1 MWAFALGPALTVIGH
16 QTEIPG
22 PYALLARVPGFDELR
37 VPARFWGL
45 AVLSLSVVA
54 GIGIAHLLRICRRT
68 TQPALLALI
77 AAGIITDSWIGAMP
91 AGRAPASVMPPAT
104 LANRVVME
112 LPTGDVEDIP
122 ATYWA
127 AIGGWTSINGYSGYH
142 PNYYSALNY
151 SVRFEEDSA
160 FLPFQARTEL
170 DVLVPTRAPRLIALV
185 EKQPGVQVIA
195 RQTDW
200 IHYRL
205 PRRGRADAGRESGTR
220 LTIRTIASACSA
232 DALRLALDNDRVTRW
247 VCGPTVEEQSLEID
261 LGNPTMVGAV
271 VNGIGRYHDQ
281 FPSEMIVETSTDRT
295 TWTPAWNGTLV
306 AQTIRSGFD
315 NPDALRIVIPFAPR
329 EARYVRLRHPRS
341 RNDYYWTIAE
351 LEAWSLNSGV
361 P

>member
-1 MWAFALGPALTVIGH
+1 
-16 QTEIPG
+16 
-22 PYALLARVPGFDELR
+22 
-37 VPARFWGL
+37 
-45 AVLSLSVVA
+45 
-54 GIGIAHLLRICRRT
+54 
-68 TQPALLALI
+68 
-77 AAGIITDSWIGAMP
+77 
-91 AGRAPASVMPPAT
+91 
-104 LANRVVME
+104 ME

-185 EKQPGVQVIA
+185 EKQSAVQVIA

-220 LTIRTIASACSA
+220 LTIRNIASACSG
-232 DALRLALDNDRVTRW
+232 DALHLALDNDRVTRW

-306 AQTIRSGFD
+306 AQTIRSGID
-315 NPDALRIVIPFAPR
+315 NPDVLRIVIPFAPR
-329 EARYVRLRHPRS
+329 EARYVRLRHPRA

-351 LEAWSLNSGV
+351 LEAWSRNTGV

>member
-1 MWAFALGPALTVIGH
+1 
-16 QTEIPG
+16 
-22 PYALLARVPGFDELR
+22 
-37 VPARFWGL
+37 
-45 AVLSLSVVA
+45 
-54 GIGIAHLLRICRRT
+54 
-68 TQPALLALI
+68 
-77 AAGIITDSWIGAMP
+77 MP
-91 AGRAPASVMPPAT
+91 AGPAPASVTAPST
-104 LANRVVME
+104 LANRVVMV
-112 LPTGDVEDIP
+112 LPTGDVEDTP

-185 EKQPGVQVIA
+185 EKQPGVQLVA

-205 PRRGRADAGRESGTR
+205 PQRGRADAGRESGTR
-220 LTIRTIASACSA
+220 LPIRTIASTCSV
-232 DALRLALDNDRVTRW
+232 DALGLALDTDPVTRW
-247 VCGPTVEEQSLEID
+247 VCGPTVDEQSLEID

-281 FPSEMIVETSTDRT
+281 FPPEMVVETSTDRT
-295 TWTPAWNGTLV
+295 TWAPAWNGTLV
-306 AQTIRSGFD
+306 AQTIRGGID
-315 NPDALRIVIPFAPR
+315 NPDTLRIVIPFAPR

-351 LEAWSLNSGV
+351 LEAWSGNPGV